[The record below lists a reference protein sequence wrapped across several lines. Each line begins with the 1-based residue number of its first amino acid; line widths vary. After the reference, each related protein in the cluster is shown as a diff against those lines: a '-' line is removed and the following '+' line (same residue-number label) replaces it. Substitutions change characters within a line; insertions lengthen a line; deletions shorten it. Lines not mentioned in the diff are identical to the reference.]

1 MAYEVSKVD
10 VWAADVPNRPG
21 TLARVLDSL
30 SDAGGQLEFM
40 IARKV
45 DDSTSRIFLAP
56 IKGAKLK
63 KAAQA
68 AGLAPADGL
77 ASVRIFGP
85 DKPGLG
91 AKITRAVA
99 ENGVNLRGA
108 SAAGLG
114 KQAVFYLAV
123 EGDDELKKARQA
135 VRKALA
141 K

>member
-10 VWAADVPNRPG
+10 VWAADIPNRPG
-21 TLARVLDSL
+21 TLARVLNSL
-30 SDAGGQLEFM
+30 TEAGGEFEFM
-40 IARKV
+40 VARKV

-63 KAAQA
+63 KAAQSE
-68 AGLAPADGL
+68 GLAPANGL
-77 ASVRIFGP
+77 ASVRIIGP

-108 SAAGLG
+108 SAAGIG
-114 KQAVFYLAV
+114 KKAVFYLAV
-123 EGDDELKKARQA
+123 EGDDQLKKAQQA
-135 VRKALA
+135 VRKVLA